1 MSNKCHQGGVKR
13 RTVKFL
19 ASVSRPGRLR
29 SDVSCE
35 YGCKRR
41 LGGICG
47 VNAVN
52 LKCQAECE
60 KSVAKYG
67 GESSRGNA
75 RYLGD
80 VVQPLSI

>member
-1 MSNKCHQGGVKR
+1 M

-19 ASVSRPGRLR
+19 APVGCPGRLR
-29 SDVSCE
+29 SDGSRE
-35 YGCKRR
+35 YGCERK

-47 VNAVN
+47 GNAVN

-75 RYLGD
+75 RNLGD
-80 VVQPLSI
+80 VVQP

>member
-1 MSNKCHQGGVKR
+1 MSR
-13 RTVKFL
+13 
-19 ASVSRPGRLR
+19 
-29 SDVSCE
+29 E